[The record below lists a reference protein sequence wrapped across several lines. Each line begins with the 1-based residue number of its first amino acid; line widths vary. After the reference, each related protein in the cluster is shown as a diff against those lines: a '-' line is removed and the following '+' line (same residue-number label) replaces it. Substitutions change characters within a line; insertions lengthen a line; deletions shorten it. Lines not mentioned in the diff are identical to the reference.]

1 MDTLVNKD
9 AETDIRCK
17 KGNLPIN
24 IFRAVSLKFD
34 KSVEE
39 LDERLLGG
47 NVTNLCIKIKKKTQ
61 FFSTSIVVY
70 SIFYLFVYMR
80 NATNIYTKTDSNK
93 NSYIRIKWYM
103 SYTLI
108 GVILIT
114 RWFLFCM
121 SKSILHAWVPNGF
134 DGKPKFCMLYSEQ
147 LLSFF

>member
-47 NVTNLCIKIKKKTQ
+47 NVTNLCIKIKKNPVLQ
-61 FFSTSIVVY
+61 
-70 SIFYLFVYMR
+70 YL
-80 NATNIYTKTDSNK
+80 DCC
-93 NSYIRIKWYM
+93 
-103 SYTLI
+103 L
-108 GVILIT
+108 
-114 RWFLFCM
+114 
-121 SKSILHAWVPNGF
+121 
-134 DGKPKFCMLYSEQ
+134 
-147 LLSFF
+147 